1 MQALKERAQGQP
13 VASAGGNKEPRAPA
27 PKVGEV
33 EPYSI
38 RNKEEADLVA
48 KMKGQGRSPEEILT
62 ALHKLRMGGAEEF
75 GRASQVKPDD
85 PFPTNT
91 MPTGPIGGKA
101 FGEAETNRVDASQ
114 ANKQGIRA
122 QNEALARLADAGYRV
137 VQQPTETKGPDG
149 KPVLTG
155 DMQNRLGLDSDKK
168 PDALIEGRVFDVYSP
183 TTNNAKNVYDEISEK
198 AGKDQA
204 HRIVL
209 NLRNSDVQ
217 VRDLR
222 RLLQENPIPKLKEI
236 ILIDKSGNI
245 SHLFPFQG

>member
-1 MQALKERAQGQP
+1 
-13 VASAGGNKEPRAPA
+13 
-27 PKVGEV
+27 
-33 EPYSI
+33 
-38 RNKEEADLVA
+38 
-48 KMKGQGRSPEEILT
+48 MK
-62 ALHKLRMGGAEEF
+62 A
-75 GRASQVKPDD
+75 
-85 PFPTNT
+85 
-91 MPTGPIGGKA
+91 
-101 FGEAETNRVDASQ
+101 
-114 ANKQGIRA
+114 GIRG

-245 SHLFPFQG
+245 SHLFPFRDNQP